1 MEAVKTNKEP
11 QGAQAQCSR
20 FSVNGELSTQ
30 SDAFI
35 LFYTNFDLMSF
46 KQRGQFFCKNDLL
59 Q

>member
-1 MEAVKTNKEP
+1 MEAVKTDKEP

-35 LFYTNFDLMSF
+35 NWNKNNFNFLFIVLYKF
-46 KQRGQFFCKNDLL
+46 
-59 Q
+59 